1 MMVTTVVVLLVLI
14 GFLVRPRRS
23 HRKALNLP
31 PGPRGW
37 PVFGSLSLLAGTL
50 PPHRVLATL
59 AARYGPLMHLRLGSF
74 DVVVASSAEAA
85 RLVLKTHDLAFADRP
100 PAAWGAII
108 AYNYKGIVHT
118 PYGPYWRMARKLC
131 ATELFSARL
140 VDAFE
145 PVRAEE
151 TRALTRDLF
160 ECAGAA
166 VPVRE
171 LLMGFTMRSILRMA
185 LGEKW
190 PGSYGSAAEGEV
202 FRRSLEEAFAVS
214 GAVSNVGE
222 WMPWLAWLDVQGLTR
237 RMRRVHAVVDRFSE
251 QILDEHQ
258 EDRPRAGAG
267 GFAARDLVDV
277 LLRLAEDGQDEP
289 AETRLTRA
297 GVKAIVQDIISG
309 GTETAAVTME
319 WAMAELLRHP
329 AAMAT
334 ATGELDRVV
343 GRGCWV
349 TESDLPDLPYVDAV
363 MKETMRL
370 HPVGPLLIPHQARE
384 DTVVGGYDVPAGTR
398 VLVNAWAVG
407 RDPASWPDAPGAF
420 RPERFLAG
428 GGAEGVDARGAHFQ
442 LLPFGSG
449 RRMCPAHNLATRE
462 MAATL
467 ASLVQGFAWRLPD
480 GVAPEDMS
488 MEESLG
494 LSVSPKEPLVAV
506 AEPRLPA
513 HLYTGAH

>member
-1 MMVTTVVVLLVLI
+1 MALMMVTTVVFLVLI
-14 GFLVRPRRS
+14 GSLVRPRRRQ
-23 HRKALNLP
+23 RKALNLP

-50 PPHRVLATL
+50 PPHRVLAQL

-74 DVVVASSAEAA
+74 HVVVASSAEAA

-108 AYNYKGIVHT
+108 AYNYKGIVQT

-131 ATELFSARL
+131 ATELFSAQL
-140 VDAFE
+140 VDKFE

-151 TRALTRDLF
+151 TRALTRALF
-160 ECAGAA
+160 ERAGAA
-166 VPVRE
+166 VQVKE
-171 LLMGFTMRSILRMA
+171 LLMGFTMRNILRMA

-190 PGSYGSAAEGEV
+190 SGFYGSAEGEG

-222 WMPWLAWLDVQGLTR
+222 WVPWLAWLDVQGLAR
-237 RMRRVHAVVDRFSE
+237 RMRRVHAVFDRFNE

-258 EDRPRAGAG
+258 EDRRRAGAG
-267 GFAARDLVDV
+267 GFVARDLVDV
-277 LLRLAEDGQDEP
+277 LLRLAEDGREEP

-319 WAMAELLRHP
+319 WAMVELLHRP
-329 AAMAT
+329 DAMAA

-343 GRGCWV
+343 GRGRWV
-349 TESDLPDLPYVDAV
+349 TERDLPDLPYIDAV
-363 MKETMRL
+363 AKETMRL
-370 HPVGPLLIPHQARE
+370 HPVGPLLIPHQARD

-398 VLVNAWAVG
+398 VLVNAWVVG
-407 RDPASWPDAPGAF
+407 RD
-420 RPERFLAG
+420 
-428 GGAEGVDARGAHFQ
+428 
-442 LLPFGSG
+442 
-449 RRMCPAHNLATRE
+449 
-462 MAATL
+462 
-467 ASLVQGFAWRLPD
+467 QGF
-480 GVAPEDMS
+480 
-488 MEESLG
+488 
-494 LSVSPKEPLVAV
+494 
-506 AEPRLPA
+506 
-513 HLYTGAH
+513 

>member
-151 TRALTRDLF
+151 TRDLF
-160 ECAGAA
+160 ERAGAA

-202 FRRSLEEAFAVS
+202 FRRSLEEAFEVS

-251 QILDEHQ
+251 QIARPSTRTRTIARAPAPAGSPRGTWWTCCCDKPRTGRTSQPRPGSLAPASRPSCRTSFPAAR
-258 EDRPRAGAG
+258 RPR
-267 GFAARDLVDV
+267 R
-277 LLRLAEDGQDEP
+277 
-289 AETRLTRA
+289 
-297 GVKAIVQDIISG
+297 
-309 GTETAAVTME
+309 
-319 WAMAELLRHP
+319 
-329 AAMAT
+329 
-334 ATGELDRVV
+334 
-343 GRGCWV
+343 
-349 TESDLPDLPYVDAV
+349 
-363 MKETMRL
+363 
-370 HPVGPLLIPHQARE
+370 
-384 DTVVGGYDVPAGTR
+384 
-398 VLVNAWAVG
+398 
-407 RDPASWPDAPGAF
+407 
-420 RPERFLAG
+420 
-428 GGAEGVDARGAHFQ
+428 
-442 LLPFGSG
+442 
-449 RRMCPAHNLATRE
+449 
-462 MAATL
+462 
-467 ASLVQGFAWRLPD
+467 
-480 GVAPEDMS
+480 
-488 MEESLG
+488 
-494 LSVSPKEPLVAV
+494 
-506 AEPRLPA
+506 
-513 HLYTGAH
+513 